1 MAFFKFGQKNIVEPK
16 APLTGAKK
24 ILVVDDNPIIL
35 KAMSLL
41 LTAKGYAVLLA
52 ESGADTISILGRE
65 KPDLILLDLDFPPDP
80 ASNLIDG
87 FLTLEWAR
95 RFGTAQDIPVII
107 ISALEPEEYQKRAE
121 AAGIDT
127 CFRKPVNERQLLEAI
142 RAELGD

>member
-1 MAFFKFGQKNIVEPK
+1 MEHKPPVAR
-16 APLTGAKK
+16 AKK
-24 ILVVDDNPIIL
+24 ILVVDDNPIVL

-41 LTAKGYAVLLA
+41 LTSKGYTVLLA
-52 ESGADTISILGRE
+52 ECGADTISILGRE

-95 RFGTAQDIPVII
+95 RFGTAQGIPVII
-107 ISALEPEEYQKRAE
+107 VSALEPEEYQKRAL

-142 RAELGD
+142 RAEFGE